1 MRLLE
6 GITDL
11 MDMSLSMLWE
21 MVKDR
26 KVWRSAVHGIA
37 KGGKLMSDGTT
48 TLVYVGLASWL
59 SHKESSCQCRSCGFD
74 PWVRKILWRGKW

>member
-11 MDMSLSMLWE
+11 MGMSLSMLWE

-26 KVWRSAVHGIA
+26 KAWHSAVHGIA
-37 KGGKLMSDGTT
+37 KGGKRMSDRT

-59 SHKESSCQCRSCGFD
+59 SHKESACQCRSCGFD
-74 PWVRKILWRGKW
+74 PWVGKIPWRGKW